1 MIEIRNYIETQGYFY
16 KSKAFEAEN
25 EFRVMITIADKRVP
39 TQKKMLKNTVEYI
52 TRKFVKMCVL
62 KMDS

>member
-25 EFRVMITIADKRVP
+25 EFRVMISGQKSSHAEKRCSKI
-39 TQKKMLKNTVEYI
+39 QWNT
-52 TRKFVKMCVL
+52 
-62 KMDS
+62 